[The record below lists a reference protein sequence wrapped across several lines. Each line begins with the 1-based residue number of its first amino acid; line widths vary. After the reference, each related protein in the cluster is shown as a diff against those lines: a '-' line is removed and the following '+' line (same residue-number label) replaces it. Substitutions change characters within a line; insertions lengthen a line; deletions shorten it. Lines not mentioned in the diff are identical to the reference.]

1 MSRNARA
8 PGVDSRSPHGY
19 KGRLYTVV
27 TGAALASGPKRQ
39 RAAAKRNV
47 RADVSF
53 PVGIVQVWR
62 VTGET
67 PEVEGR
73 VLFPVDSDGDDA
85 ASESSESNTVGAAR
99 EPKERRVGPSERT
112 SFTVD
117 GPMVVKGDLRV
128 EGAIFGHL
136 PRGTRSAIPTTLQNS
151 VTSTSMRL
159 IFGRVVCSC
168 RVLDARRT
176 HSGARTLT
184 RFKYAG
190 HLRAETQRAD
200 YAEWF
205 PWAAQSAAAPPGSVV
220 ALDCATKT
228 LSPAT
233 APGAP
238 AFVVSSSP
246 SVAAGVPCG
255 GAGGGA
261 LVRSSTSS
269 QPW

>member
-128 EGAIFGHL
+128 EGAIFGDL
-136 PRGTRSAIPTTLQNS
+136 PRGTRSAIPTTLQ
-151 VTSTSMRL
+151 TSRPH
-159 IFGRVVCSC
+159 
-168 RVLDARRT
+168 RR
-176 HSGARTLT
+176 R
-184 RFKYAG
+184 
-190 HLRAETQRAD
+190 
-200 YAEWF
+200 
-205 PWAAQSAAAPPGSVV
+205 
-220 ALDCATKT
+220 
-228 LSPAT
+228 
-233 APGAP
+233 
-238 AFVVSSSP
+238 
-246 SVAAGVPCG
+246 CG
-255 GAGGGA
+255 
-261 LVRSSTSS
+261 
-269 QPW
+269 